1 MFRKITLLL
10 LLFSIKFA
18 KSQSYEFKAGFY
30 DRKDSHSYYIVNL
43 SNDTIN
49 GVSIHCTW
57 FFMKDYMIFWPEDP
71 LVLLGLNRTEGN
83 FPASNGMTFRR
94 RAFHRMSFDFDIPPG
109 DTQVFAT
116 AINLN
121 PDEKD
126 TVMCSNIQLWFIDKS
141 GEAQNYKVKPNPDP
155 NGDCLYETFFL
166 RGNTG
171 EDGIKV
177 GGPANSTL
185 HESKNC
191 TTGLFAVVIDRNT
204 LQPTLIP
211 GIQNNC
217 PESQPFYYFDPN
229 QTNFKSQLIEL
240 INALPSG
247 DHLFLAT
254 MGRKGV
260 NLTDTAIRKALEKI
274 GATSNSKSELPFL
287 KASVVF
293 VGFGTKDA
301 PSGYFFCYNPGEP
314 PSGTA
319 ETVQKEYLLFP
330 NAYHDP
336 ANNFAPCYEE
346 FISPIDKEQP
356 KINNNRVKNLS
367 KLTFYPNPVKLGGS
381 IHLPREVSE
390 IELYNLSGNKIC
402 TLSILEQSV
411 QLPNSLSTGIYLLK
425 SGHQQSLLV
434 VNE

>member
-1 MFRKITLLL
+1 MIRKIILILI
-10 LLFSIKFA
+10 LFSVKFV

-30 DRKDSHSYYIVNL
+30 DRKDSHVYYIINL
-43 SNDTIN
+43 SKDTIN

-71 LVLLGLNRTEGN
+71 LVLLGLNRSSGT

-94 RAFHRMSFDFDIPPG
+94 RGFHRMSFDFDILPG

-126 TVMCSNIQLWFIDKS
+126 TVMCTNIQLWFIDKS

-204 LQPTLIP
+204 LQPTLVP
-211 GIQNNC
+211 GIQSNC
-217 PESQPFYYFDPN
+217 PESQPFYFFDPT
-229 QTNFKSQLIEL
+229 QSNFKSQFIDL

-247 DHLFLAT
+247 DHIFIST
-254 MGRKGV
+254 MGRKGI
-260 NLTDTAIRKALEKI
+260 NLTDTSIRKALEKI
-274 GATSNSKSELPFL
+274 GATPNSKSELPFL

-293 VGFGTKDA
+293 VGYGTKDA

-330 NAYHDP
+330 NSYHDP

-356 KINNNRVKNLS
+356 KINNGIESFK
-367 KLTFYPNPVKLGGS
+367 KLHFYPNPVKCGEF
-381 IHLPREVSE
+381 IHVPTAVKEV
-390 IELYNLSGNKIC
+390 ELYTLSGTKIN
-402 TLSILEQSV
+402 TLISQEQKV
-411 QLPNSLSTGIYLLK
+411 EIPESLSSGIYLIK
-425 SGHQQSLLV
+425 SANQQSLLIV
-434 VNE
+434 HP

>member
-1 MFRKITLLL
+1 MRSIILVL

-71 LVLLGLNRTEGN
+71 LVLLGLNRTEGT

-94 RAFHRMSFDFDIPPG
+94 RGFHRMSFDFDIPPG

-211 GIQNNC
+211 GIQSNC

-247 DHLFLAT
+247 DHLFLST
-254 MGRKGV
+254 MGRQGV

-274 GATSNSKSELPFL
+274 GATSNSNSELPFL

-356 KINNNRVKNLS
+356 KINNNHVKSLS
-367 KLTFYPNPVKLGGS
+367 KLTFYPNPVKRGGI
-381 IHLPREVSE
+381 IHLPRELSE

-402 TLSILEQSV
+402 TLSNLNQSV
-411 QLPNSLSTGIYLLK
+411 QIPDSLSSGIYLLK

>member
-1 MFRKITLLL
+1 MRSIILVL

-71 LVLLGLNRTEGN
+71 LVLLGLNRTEGT

-94 RAFHRMSFDFDIPPG
+94 RGFHRMSFDFDIPPG

-211 GIQNNC
+211 GIQSNC

-247 DHLFLAT
+247 DHLFLST
-254 MGRKGV
+254 MGRQGV

-274 GATSNSKSELPFL
+274 GATSNSNSELPFL

-356 KINNNRVKNLS
+356 KINNNHVKSLS
-367 KLTFYPNPVKLGGS
+367 KLTFYPNPVKRGGI
-381 IHLPREVSE
+381 IHLPRELSE
-390 IELYNLSGNKIC
+390 IELYNLNGTKIC
-402 TLSILEQSV
+402 TLSNLNQSV
-411 QLPNSLSTGIYLLK
+411 QIPDSLSSGIYLLK

>member
-1 MFRKITLLL
+1 MRSIILV

-71 LVLLGLNRTEGN
+71 LVLLGLNRTEGT

-94 RAFHRMSFDFDIPPG
+94 RGFHRMSFDFDIPPG

-211 GIQNNC
+211 GIQSNC

-247 DHLFLAT
+247 DHLFLST

-274 GATSNSKSELPFL
+274 GATSNSNSELPFL

-356 KINNNRVKNLS
+356 KINNNHVKSLS
-367 KLTFYPNPVKLGGS
+367 KLTFYPNPVKRGGI
-381 IHLPREVSE
+381 IHLPRELSE

-402 TLSILEQSV
+402 TLSNLNQSV
-411 QLPNSLSTGIYLLK
+411 QIPVSLSSGIYLLK